1 MTIYPSPLQVVGESL
16 LAFWR
21 QTPELQVRFPDTHY
35 GAAAYSA
42 FVQDAVRERLANT
55 KKG

>member
-1 MTIYPSPLQVVGESL
+1 MTIFPSPLQVVGESL
-16 LAFWR
+16 LTFWR
-21 QTPELQVRFPDTHY
+21 HTPELQVRFPDTHD
-35 GAAAYSA
+35 GAAAYCV

>member
-1 MTIYPSPLQVVGESL
+1 MTILPSPLQVVGESL
-16 LAFWR
+16 LALWR
-21 QTPELQVRFPDTHY
+21 HTPELQARFPDTAD
-35 GAAAYSA
+35 GATAYCV